1 MNLQSHK
8 RLMDIPV
15 FQDVGKY
22 ALRNITSTS
31 ILLGGK
37 VGIKIILILGVQQNN
52 LVFVNT
58 TN

>member
-1 MNLQSHK
+1 
-8 RLMDIPV
+8 MDIPV